1 MVVQKQS
8 DACLRRFLRAFGTA
22 DDAFIMLV
30 KCIKWRREFGVESLS
45 ESDPDIKTEVET
57 GKAQLLRHRDFSGR
71 LLAWNAHDVCCDISL
86 LAASKFLEDFV
97 GTKLG
102 LSFFGITVN
111 ANTLKAVI
119 VARCKCQRDLCS
131 SKL

>member
-1 MVVQKQS
+1 LTQLALDDVVVQKQS

-97 GTKLG
+97 RGQNLG
-102 LSFFGITVN
+102 CHFLASLLMQIP
-111 ANTLKAVI
+111 L
-119 VARCKCQRDLCS
+119 RQ
-131 SKL
+131 